1 MNRLLISIIMVMLL
15 AACEVYVK
23 TPENST
29 LIPGGERVVVT
40 LTRGEPLSGEL
51 LLVTLTDLV
60 INTQGRNLAVD
71 FSIIR
76 QVQVERF
83 GLTLYGDWWQELPPY
98 SRYPKGLTA
107 EQRQFLKIESAPA
120 VAPDQENLS
129 SENPPVLGPV
139 IDGKVFE
146 LRPGDVVLIES
157 RLGGTKEVTVLGVSK
172 NAISCIY
179 NVIGT
184 PYKTS
189 STFIDYSE
197 IYKITLLKRNK

>member
-1 MNRLLISIIMVMLL
+1 MRRVLVFSMMAVLLT
-15 AACEVYVK
+15 ACEVHVK
-23 TPENST
+23 APENGA
-29 LIPGGERVVVT
+29 LIPGGEPVVVT
-40 LTRGEPLSGEL
+40 LTGGDHLVGEL

-120 VAPDQENLS
+120 VAPDQENFS
-129 SENPPVLGPV
+129 SENPPVLGPL

-197 IYKITLLKRNK
+197 IYKITLLKRHK

>member
-1 MNRLLISIIMVMLL
+1 MNRLLISIVMVMLL

-23 TPENST
+23 APENST
-29 LIPGGERVVVT
+29 LIPGGERVVVK

>member
-1 MNRLLISIIMVMLL
+1 MKRVLIYSLLLMLL
-15 AACEVYVK
+15 SACEVYVK
-23 TPENST
+23 GPEKGM
-29 LIPGGERVVVT
+29 LIPGGEPVVVT
-40 LTRGEPLSGEL
+40 LTRGDPLGGEL

-83 GLTLYGDWWQELPPY
+83 GLTLTSGWWQELSPY

-107 EQRQFLKIESAPA
+107 EQRLFLKIEAAPA
-120 VAPDQENLS
+120 VAPDQEHLS
-129 SENPPVLGPV
+129 SEIPPVLGPV
-139 IDGKVFE
+139 IDGKIFE
-146 LRPGDVVLIES
+146 LKPGDIVLIDS
-157 RLGGTKEVTVLGVSK
+157 KYGGTKEVTVLGVSK
-172 NAISCIY
+172 SAISCIY

-197 IYKITLLKRNK
+197 INRITLLRRNK